1 MEPKFKVRARP
12 SQPDAFAGKLTAWL
26 RVKTSKPRKQRRT
39 AKQMHADLVVLGY
52 GGSCNRVAALE
63 HDAMRWNQLRC
74 GWDEMILF
82 DPNRERSG

>member
-1 MEPKFKVRARP
+1 
-12 SQPDAFAGKLTAWL
+12 
-26 RVKTSKPRKQRRT
+26 
-39 AKQMHADLVVLGY
+39 MHADLVVLGY